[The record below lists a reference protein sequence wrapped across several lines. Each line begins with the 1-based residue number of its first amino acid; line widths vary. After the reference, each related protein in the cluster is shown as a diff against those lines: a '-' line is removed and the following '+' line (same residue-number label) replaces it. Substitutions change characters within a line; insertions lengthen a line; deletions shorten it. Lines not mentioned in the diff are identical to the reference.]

1 MANHPTS
8 LSNEDTKTCTGL
20 TPTAIPEVKKPAKAR
35 DLTKRGVR
43 EECLEAIQREFP
55 EEPDKLWFVL
65 RVTYNRAEKA
75 KDYFRR
81 HKIKCYLPMHK
92 VRGKDAQGRR
102 KKPEPLLLGLI
113 FVYEKEDRVR
123 ELVKE
128 TPKLSYL
135 RYYYNRLAVNPD
147 GTEKKLILPYSEML
161 NFIVITSIKNPFV
174 QVVTSD
180 QCTFKSGDLVK
191 VVRGEFKDVV
201 GRVARVGNQTCVVA
215 ELRDVCL
222 VATAYIP
229 KEDLA
234 EYQEKQETGTTRI

>member
-1 MANHPTS
+1 MANPPTS

-20 TPTAIPEVKKPAKAR
+20 TPTAIPEVKKPVVAH

-43 EECLEAIQREFP
+43 EECLVVKQREFP
-55 EEPDKLWFVL
+55 EEPDKQWFVL

-75 KDYFRR
+75 KNYFRR
-81 HKIKCYLPMHK
+81 HKITFYLPMHK
-92 VRGKDAQGRR
+92 VKGRDAQGRK
-102 KKPEPLLLGLI
+102 KKPKPLLPGLI
-113 FVYEKEDRVR
+113 FVYEKEDKVR
-123 ELVKE
+123 ELVKD
-128 TPKLSYL
+128 TPQLSYL

-147 GTEKKLILPYSEML
+147 GTEKKLTLPYSEML

-174 QVVTSD
+174 RIVKSD
-180 QCTFKSGDLVK
+180 KCQFKSGDLVIVK
-191 VVRGEFKDVV
+191 RGEFKDVI
-201 GRVARVGNQTCVVA
+201 GRVARVGSQTCVVA

-234 EYQEKQETGTTRI
+234 EYQEK

>member
-1 MANHPTS
+1 MANLSTS

-20 TPTAIPEVKKPAKAR
+20 TPTAIPEVKKPTVAH

-43 EECLEAIQREFP
+43 EECLVVIQRKFP
-55 EEPDKLWFVL
+55 EEPDKKWFVL

-75 KDYFRR
+75 HDYFRR
-81 HKIKCYLPMHK
+81 HKIKSYLPMHK
-92 VRGKDAQGRR
+92 VRGRDAQGRK
-102 KKPEPLLLGLI
+102 KKPEPLLQGLI
-113 FVYEKEDRVR
+113 FVYEKEEKVR

-147 GTEKKLILPYSEML
+147 GTEKKLTLPYAEMI
-161 NFIVITSIKNPFV
+161 NFIVITSIKNPLV
-174 QVVTSD
+174 KVVNSEN
-180 QCTFKSGDLVK
+180 CHFKSGDLVK

-201 GRVARVGNQTCVVA
+201 GRVARVGSQTCVVA
-215 ELRDVCL
+215 ELRNVCL

-234 EYQEKQETGTTRI
+234 EYHEG